1 MSKSTIV
8 EAFIVNPLEDRDTHL
23 NPSMSVRS
31 ILGYALERNFVG
43 ELHIKFST
51 RSAASY
57 ARRMLIGV
65 EEFKGL
71 EFWGT
76 NETLCVRRRYNNIS
90 SCPN

>member
-1 MSKSTIV
+1 MSKNTI
-8 EAFIVNPLEDRDTHL
+8 EKAFIVNPLEPLDTQL
-23 NPSMSVRS
+23 NPALSVRS

-57 ARRMLIGV
+57 ARKMLIGV

-76 NETLCVRRRYNNIS
+76 NETLCVRRRYNKIGS
-90 SCPN
+90 A

>member
-1 MSKSTIV
+1 MSKSTVV
-8 EAFIVNPLEDRDTHL
+8 EAFIVNPLEERDTQL
-23 NPSMSVRS
+23 NPALSVRS

-57 ARRMLIGV
+57 ARKMLMGV

-76 NETLCVRRRYNNIS
+76 NETLCVRRRYNKIVHL
-90 SCPN
+90 P